1 MHLYPGLTWCSLTSC
16 WTLTLSSTGQ
26 HLPTGRAIWE
36 RPREEPLRPQNALS
50 VTSDWWVWS
59 LACISCR
66 NRKYTCSV
74 ELDVN
79 FGLTSSWQM
88 ESCILAHLLISWGGI
103 LPFSGRLGI
112 ITQSERNST
121 IQDGWTVKYGFIRLQ
136 TNFFFFNVL
145 NQWRTGK
152 RMNTIHNKTTN
163 SQKPKHDQI
172 SNEMHQT
179 TIITIIILIKDIKK
193 KLKTIKLFNQL
204 FHLRKTWI
212 NNIII
217 PGL

>member
-26 HLPTGRAIWE
+26 HLPTGHAIWE
-36 RPREEPLRPQNALS
+36 WPREEPLRPQNALGVAS
-50 VTSDWWVWS
+50 AWWVWS
-59 LACISCR
+59 LACISSR
-66 NRKYTCSV
+66 NRKYTFSV
-74 ELDVN
+74 ELDVH

-121 IQDGWTVKYGFIRLQ
+121 IQDGWTVKYGFICLQ
-136 TNFFFFNVL
+136 TNFFFFYVL
-145 NQWRTGK
+145 KQWRTGK
-152 RMNTIHNKTTN
+152 RLNTIHNKTTN
-163 SQKPKHDQI
+163 SQKPKQDQI

-193 KLKTIKLFNQL
+193 LDNK
-204 FHLRKTWI
+204 
-212 NNIII
+212 II
-217 PGL
+217 